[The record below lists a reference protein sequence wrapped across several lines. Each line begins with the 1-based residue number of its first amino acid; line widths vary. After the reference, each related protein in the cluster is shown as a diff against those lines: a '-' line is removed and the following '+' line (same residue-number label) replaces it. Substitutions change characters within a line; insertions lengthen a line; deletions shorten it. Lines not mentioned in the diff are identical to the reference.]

1 MSVEDMPE
9 KAALRRRIARLERWK
24 AFALLNLVFTLL
36 IASLTVWKL
45 SRSEDSVHGEVRVHR
60 IVVVDDANKERI
72 VIAAPLKELPIV
84 NGQAGKRHVGVS
96 AAIQFKEADGTERG
110 GIALEKDG
118 SFMFGIDDE
127 HGRER
132 AHLFYIPNRG
142 SALYLQSPGAKTVS
156 LVDPPNKGGEPS
168 LKIVSGDEAVTAQ
181 WPAEITAP

>member
-1 MSVEDMPE
+1 MSVEDMLE
-9 KAALRRRIARLERWK
+9 ETSLRRRVARLERWK
-24 AFALLNLVFTLL
+24 FIALLNLVCTLL
-36 IASLTVWKL
+36 IAALTVWKL
-45 SRSEDSVHGEVRVHR
+45 SRPEDSVHGEVRVHR
-60 IVVVDDANKERI
+60 MVVVDDANKERI

-84 NGQAGKRHVGVS
+84 DGRAGKRRIGVS

-110 GIALEKDG
+110 GIALEEDG

-142 SALYLQSPGAKTVS
+142 SAVYLQSPGAKTLS

-181 WPAEITAP
+181 WPADIPTR